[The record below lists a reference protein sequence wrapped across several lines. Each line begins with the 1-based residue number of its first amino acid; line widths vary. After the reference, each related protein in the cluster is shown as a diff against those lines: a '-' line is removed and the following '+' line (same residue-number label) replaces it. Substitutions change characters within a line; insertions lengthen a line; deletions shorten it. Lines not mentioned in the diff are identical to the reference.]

1 MLAHPAQLR
10 HRTAQRWSP
19 QRGCAYNENTFHY
32 QQTEAHVKL
41 SVPLAGLA
49 AALLLSTSAT
59 AFELTHS
66 AGTLTLPATPEKIV
80 TFDLALLDSLDTLE
94 IPVAG
99 VPQSTYEGHLAK
111 FNETPVAGTLFEPD
125 YPALQQISPDLIIA
139 GGRSQGAM
147 PQLQEVAPTI
157 SFTSNPND
165 FLNNFKTVNQA
176 LAKAFDKSEQAQAAL
191 AGIDS
196 DVSALHQAN
205 DGKTGAFLFVVGGN
219 VMAHAPGDRFGYAY
233 ELTGLQS
240 VLPAKAPAAGRQAR
254 PEPGSPQA
262 EAAAKER
269 ALVISNIAQAE
280 PDWLIVL
287 DRGAI
292 NGGEKTAAETLA
304 QHPQLSQTT
313 AYKEGRVHYADPNSW
328 YLVGGGL
335 TNLKSITAQMLDA
348 MQ

>member
-1 MLAHPAQLR
+1 M
-10 HRTAQRWSP
+10 
-19 QRGCAYNENTFHY
+19 
-32 QQTEAHVKL
+32 KL
-41 SVPLAGLA
+41 PVPLAGLA

-59 AFELTHS
+59 AFELAHS

-80 TFDLALLDSLDTLE
+80 TFDLAVLDSLDTLE
-94 IPVAG
+94 VPIAG

-111 FNETPVAGTLFEPD
+111 FNGTPAAGSLFEPD
-125 YPALQQISPDLIIA
+125 YSALKQISPDLIIA
-139 GGRSQGAM
+139 GGRSQSAM
-147 PQLQEVAPTI
+147 PQLQEVAPTV
-157 SFTSNPND
+157 SLTTNPAD
-165 FLNNFKTVNQA
+165 FLNSFKTANQA
-176 LAKAFDKSEQAQAAL
+176 LAKAFNKSEQAQAAL

-240 VLPAKAPAAGRQAR
+240 VLPAKAPETGRQPR

-262 EAAAKER
+262 EAAARER
-269 ALVISNIAQAE
+269 AQLISNIAQAE

-292 NGGEKTAAETLA
+292 NDGEKTAAKTLA
-304 QHPQLSQTT
+304 QHPQLSQTA
-313 AYKEGRVHYADPNSW
+313 AYKAGRVHYADPNSW

-335 TNLKSITAQMLDA
+335 TNLKNITAQMLDA